1 MPYACAH
8 PAAVIMLPR
17 LLGTLSVPSALAIGS
32 VIPDAWYF
40 LPILERGDSHGALGL
55 LLFCL
60 PAGLLAYAAFHRI
73 CKEPLL
79 ALLPGALAA
88 RVGAFACEGLPQVPR
103 RAVVVSILAGTLT
116 HYAWDAFTHESALS
130 AWLNLNHRLLQH
142 ASTLLGT
149 AFVAWW
155 VAAKLR
161 GAAADEATPE
171 QLPASLRAGILGLML
186 LLALGAFGAVMLVMP
201 AWQIDWSASRSLLRA
216 AGITALSVLGFT
228 FLGYCLLF
236 RSISE
241 RASSTGLDQREPM

>member
-8 PAAVIMLPR
+8 PAAVIALPR
-17 LLGTLSVPSALAIGS
+17 LLGKLAVPSALAIGS

-40 LPILERGDSHGALGL
+40 LPILSRADSHSALGL

-60 PAGLLAYAAFHRI
+60 PAGILAYAAFHRI

-88 RVGAFACEGLPQVPR
+88 RARVFACEGLPHVAK
-103 RAVVVSILAGTLT
+103 RAVVVSILAGALT
-116 HYAWDAFTHESALS
+116 HSAWDAFTHESALT
-130 AWLNLNHRLLQH
+130 AWMNLNYRFLQH

-161 GAAADEATPE
+161 GAAADEALE
-171 QLPASLRAGILGLML
+171 QLPASLRAGIVGVML
-186 LLALGAFGAVMLVMP
+186 LLALGAFGAVMLGMP
-201 AWQIDWSASRSLLRA
+201 ASQLDWSASRSLLRA
-216 AGITALSVLGFT
+216 AGVTAISVLGFT

-236 RSISE
+236 RSISA
-241 RASSTGLDQREPM
+241 RASSTGFDQREPM